1 MSRPDR
7 SPRLI
12 LALGALATVAALF
25 VAPAHAGDRLD
36 ENGKPCPTE
45 TVQPRGLAPLT
56 FCSPALDRAKV
67 GEAAPE
73 FRSYGGRSGS
83 VRSVVI
89 KHGRHGEVST
99 TFRYYK

>member
-1 MSRPDR
+1 MPRPDR

-12 LALGALATVAALF
+12 IALGTIATVAALF
-25 VAPAHAGDRLD
+25 IVLAHAGDRVD
-36 ENGKPCPTE
+36 EDGKPCPTE

-56 FCSPALDRAKV
+56 FCSPALDRAKA
-67 GEAAPE
+67 GDAAPE
-73 FRSYGGRSGS
+73 SRSYGGRSGS